1 MAASLSTAG
10 ATGPA
15 DALDDVQ
22 MIDWRASFKSA
33 ASAIA
38 HVPGRLLFPPAC
50 AGCRRLVS
58 EPGSLCPA
66 CWSTL
71 TLIEP
76 PWCPVM
82 GTPFTHDMGEGF
94 LSAAAIANPPPYARA
109 RAAVAYAGVA
119 RDLVQGLKYRDRT
132 DLARWMAK
140 WMIRAG
146 FELVPAC
153 DLIVPVPLHRN
164 RYFRRRFNQSAELA
178 RWLALLSGRRFEPA
192 VLIRRKPT
200 RQQVGLDR
208 EAREANVRA
217 AFAVPKTSRRMIEGR
232 RVMLVDDVY
241 TTGATV
247 ASATKALLRGGASAV
262 DVLTFARVLPGDF
275 RPEE

>member
-1 MAASLSTAG
+1 M
-10 ATGPA
+10 
-15 DALDDVQ
+15 Q
-22 MIDWRASFKSA
+22 MIDWRTSFKSGA
-33 ASAIA
+33 AAFA
-38 HVPGRLLFPPAC
+38 RMPGRILFPPAC

-58 EPGSLCPA
+58 EPGVLCPA

-82 GTPFTHDMGEGF
+82 GTPFAHDMGDGF
-94 LSAAAIANPPPYARA
+94 LSAAAIASPPPFARA

-119 RDLVQGLKYRDRT
+119 RHLVQGLKFGDRT

-140 WMIRAG
+140 WMMRAG
-146 FELVPAC
+146 FELLPEC
-153 DLIVPVPLHRN
+153 DLVVPVPLHRR

-178 RWLALLSGRRFEPA
+178 RPLASQSGRRFEPA
-192 VLIRRKPT
+192 ALMRRKPT
-200 RQQVGLDR
+200 RQQIGLDR

-217 AFAVPKTSRRMIEGR
+217 AFTVPKSARSLLEGR
-232 RVMLVDDVY
+232 RVLLVDDVY

-247 ASATKALLRGGASAV
+247 ASATRALLRGGAAAV

-275 RPEE
+275 RPED